1 MSTPIF
7 AQKKA
12 KILSQLAV
20 PETEY
25 SDLSPKGSVDAGIR
39 NLIDEI
45 NSLEGV
51 VTTSSCAGRVSVYL
65 EGHKLKKKAAPWD
78 QKAVSSQVGLGKDKD
93 GSWEAKAEV
102 EGPVGDDDDAD
113 EITAGRR
120 NPSSSAAGGK
130 GGGEWLFVSHDPLP
144 SSPPSSV
151 LKDSGAGNATSWSE
165 LFGLENSH
173 HKERGIDGISG
184 GGGAHDETS
193 SPPRLIHFKFE
204 PMILHVLTASHS
216 LAQMIIQAG
225 MEAGFR
231 ETGAVSL
238 LPSNPSSMTPTPMV
252 AVRSMGLSFESLIGI
267 QTYEGK
273 RSSLV
278 SAEYLELLVKIS
290 HERFAENQK
299 RIARFRE
306 ALKAVFAADH
316 GKKKNAPGGWEDG
329 EARRERKRLEG
340 LRRREELRQRGQNQ
354 PLSTTDDQEPL
365 DLSLGLE
372 DSDI

>member
-1 MSTPIF
+1 MSIPIF
-7 AQKKA
+7 ALKKA

-39 NLIDEI
+39 DLIDEI

-65 EGHKLKKKAAPWD
+65 EGHKQLQKKASSGGD
-78 QKAVSSQVGLGKDKD
+78 QKAVVRSQVD
-93 GSWEAKAEV
+93 
-102 EGPVGDDDDAD
+102 DDDDAD
-113 EITAGRR
+113 EIAAERR
-120 NPSSSAAGGK
+120 NPFSSSAAGGK

-144 SSPPSSV
+144 SSPPSLV
-151 LKDSGAGNATSWSE
+151 LKDGGAGNAKSWSE
-165 LFGLENSH
+165 LFGLAKNSC
-173 HKERGIDGISG
+173 HKEGGIIDGISG
-184 GGGAHDETS
+184 RAHDDETS
-193 SPPRLIHFKFE
+193 PPPRLIHFKFE

-238 LPSNPSSMTPTPMV
+238 LPSNPSSTTPTPMV

-267 QTYEGK
+267 QTFEGK

-306 ALKAVFAADH
+306 ALKVVFAA
-316 GKKKNAPGGWEDG
+316 KKNVPEGWEDG

-354 PLSTTDDQEPL
+354 PLSSTTDDQEPL
-365 DLSLGLE
+365 DLGLGL
-372 DSDI
+372 

>member
-7 AQKKA
+7 ALKKA

-65 EGHKLKKKAAPWD
+65 EGHKQLQKKASSGGEA
-78 QKAVSSQVGLGKDKD
+78 QNAAVVSSQAGLLGKDKD
-93 GSWEAKAEV
+93 GSWEAKAEGAV
-102 EGPVGDDDDAD
+102 SDDDDAD
-113 EITAGRR
+113 EIAAERR
-120 NPSSSAAGGK
+120 KNPSSSSAAGGK

-144 SSPPSSV
+144 SSPPQSLG
-151 LKDSGAGNATSWSE
+151 LKDGGAGNSKSWSE
-165 LFGLENSH
+165 LFGLEKNSC
-173 HKERGIDGISG
+173 HKDVISG
-184 GGGAHDETS
+184 RAHDDETS
-193 SPPRLIHFKFE
+193 PPPRLIHFKFE

-238 LPSNPSSMTPTPMV
+238 LSSSTTPTPMV

-267 QTYEGK
+267 QTSEGK

-306 ALKAVFAADH
+306 ALKVVFAA
-316 GKKKNAPGGWEDG
+316 KKNVPEGWEDG

-340 LRRREELRQRGQNQ
+340 LRRREELRQRGHNQ
-354 PLSTTDDQEPL
+354 PLSSTTDDQEPL
-365 DLSLGLE
+365 DLGLGLE
-372 DSDI
+372 